1 MLCRRRSFDRRP
13 QTTSQVN
20 TAGQTMTPGGIG
32 EDAAHTQCT
41 QVLCHVAVVV
51 IRTASENSKHLKLT
65 FLSVQAADPVSR
77 RGGHA
82 HAVEVQALKIL
93 PIPRSNCLFLFQCP
107 MRYDNELLAATS
119 KPYRLSEE
127 FRKPTRED
135 SKSSL
140 ETIPKRKCVCARRK
154 RRGMPRQ
161 YLYKD
166 SNKDRCKG
174 RRAIH
179 PPKS

>member
-1 MLCRRRSFDRRP
+1 
-13 QTTSQVN
+13 
-20 TAGQTMTPGGIG
+20 MTPGGIG

-51 IRTASENSKHLKLT
+51 IRTASENSKHLKPT

-135 SKSSL
+135 SKSPL
-140 ETIPKRKCVCARRK
+140 ETIRDHPQEETKQKVPCMCPTQKTGHAPTIPVQGQQRRQ
-154 RRGMPRQ
+154 M
-161 YLYKD
+161 
-166 SNKDRCKG
+166 
-174 RRAIH
+174 
-179 PPKS
+179 